1 MNLGS
6 NQRYFDA
13 LVNAT
18 ATAEDE
24 LETMETYINEDNF
37 DEFFEMY
44 LAMQSRI
51 SHLKREILRVGK
63 ELGIKRKQLRN
74 IVLT

>member
-1 MNLGS
+1 MNAAA
-6 NQRYFDA
+6 NRRYFES
-13 LVNAT
+13 LVNSM

-24 LETMETYINEDNF
+24 LETMESYINEQNF

-51 SHLKREILRVGK
+51 SHLKREIQRMAKV
-63 ELGIKRKQLRN
+63 LGIKHSQLRN
-74 IVLT
+74 IILV

>member
-1 MNLGS
+1 MELGT

-24 LETMETYINEDNF
+24 LETMESYINEDNF
-37 DEFFEMY
+37 DDFFEMY
-44 LAMQSRI
+44 LTMQSRI
-51 SHLKREILRVGK
+51 SHLKREIIRVGK
-63 ELGIKRKQLRN
+63 LLGIKKRQLRN
-74 IVLT
+74 IILA

>member
-1 MNLGS
+1 MELGT

-24 LETMETYINEDNF
+24 LETMESYINEDNF
-37 DEFFEMY
+37 DDFFEMY

-74 IVLT
+74 IILT

>member
-1 MNLGS
+1 MNAAA
-6 NQRYFDA
+6 NRRYFES
-13 LVNAT
+13 LVNSL

-24 LETMETYINEDNF
+24 LETMESYINEQNF

-51 SHLKREILRVGK
+51 SHLKREIQRMAKV
-63 ELGIKRKQLRN
+63 LGIKRSQLRN
-74 IVLT
+74 IILV

>member
-1 MNLGS
+1 MELGT

-13 LVNAT
+13 LVNSL

-24 LETMETYINEDNF
+24 LETVETYITEENF

-51 SHLKREILRVGK
+51 SHLKREIQRVAK
-63 ELGIKRKQLRN
+63 ELGIKRSQLRN
-74 IVLT
+74 IILT

>member
-1 MNLGS
+1 MEATANR
-6 NQRYFDA
+6 RYFDT

-24 LETMETYINEDNF
+24 LETMETYITEDNF

-44 LAMQSRI
+44 LTMQSRI

-63 ELGIKRKQLRN
+63 ELGLKRKQLRN
-74 IVLT
+74 IILT

>member
-1 MNLGS
+1 MDLGS

-44 LAMQSRI
+44 IAMQSRI

>member
-1 MNLGS
+1 MELGT

-13 LVNAT
+13 LVNSL

-24 LETMETYINEDNF
+24 LETVETYITEENF

-51 SHLKREILRVGK
+51 SHLKREIRRVAK
-63 ELGIKRKQLRN
+63 ELGIKRSQLRN
-74 IVLT
+74 IILT

>member
-1 MNLGS
+1 MELGT

-13 LVNAT
+13 LVNSL

-24 LETMETYINEDNF
+24 LETVETYINEQNF

-51 SHLKREILRVGK
+51 SHLKREIQRVAK
-63 ELGIKRKQLRN
+63 ELGIKRSQLRN
-74 IVLT
+74 IILV

>member
-1 MNLGS
+1 MELGT

-13 LVNAT
+13 LVNSL

-24 LETMETYINEDNF
+24 LETVETYITEENF

-51 SHLKREILRVGK
+51 SHLKREIQRVAK
-63 ELGIKRKQLRN
+63 ELGIKRSQLRN
-74 IVLT
+74 IILV

>member
-1 MNLGS
+1 MELGT

-13 LVNAT
+13 LVNSL

-24 LETMETYINEDNF
+24 LEPVETYINEQNF

-44 LAMQSRI
+44 LSMQSRI
-51 SHLKREILRVGK
+51 SHLKREIQRVAK
-63 ELGIKRKQLRN
+63 ELGIKRSQLRN
-74 IVLT
+74 IILV